1 MAGKDNLIPFSQ
13 LPAEKQ
19 REIRSMGA
27 MASAEVRR
35 EKKRMREAL
44 EIILKKP
51 VDPEDMIPGVE
62 TTQLVK
68 GVYAILKKMQKGDVR
83 AAEFVRS
90 VLEDQPIEDIPAG
103 AKRIVRDRVE
113 IVLKD

>member
-1 MAGKDNLIPFSQ
+1 MAGKDNLIPFNQ
-13 LPAEKQ
+13 LPEEKQ

-51 VDPEDMIPGVE
+51 VAPEEMIPGVE

-90 VLEDQPIEDIPAG
+90 VLEEQSPDDIPAN
-103 AKRIVRDRVE
+103 AKKVVRERIE
-113 IVLKD
+113 IVLDD